1 MKNLKNTVL
10 LTTFRACFLWFISIQ
25 ITYNGISSSAMKRLG
40 IGKVIKAMVNNIT
53 VFTVAKLK
61 EKEVFTGDGGSEKAD
76 WSIPSRH
83 AVIAL
88 IKTFLR
94 LDNLNKKFP
103 PLKIVQLCAIYY
115 L

>member
-1 MKNLKNTVL
+1 MKK
-10 LTTFRACFLWFISIQ
+10 
-25 ITYNGISSSAMKRLG
+25 
-40 IGKVIKAMVNNIT
+40 IGVVTVIKAMVNNIT

-88 IKTFLR
+88 IKPFSAWTTSTKHFL
-94 LDNLNKKFP
+94 P
-103 PLKIVQLCAIYY
+103 
-115 L
+115 

>member
-1 MKNLKNTVL
+1 
-10 LTTFRACFLWFISIQ
+10 
-25 ITYNGISSSAMKRLG
+25 MKRIG
-40 IGKVIKAMVNNIT
+40 IVTVIKATVNNIT

-94 LDNLNKKFP
+94 LDNLNKTFP
-103 PLKIVQLCAIYY
+103 P
-115 L
+115 